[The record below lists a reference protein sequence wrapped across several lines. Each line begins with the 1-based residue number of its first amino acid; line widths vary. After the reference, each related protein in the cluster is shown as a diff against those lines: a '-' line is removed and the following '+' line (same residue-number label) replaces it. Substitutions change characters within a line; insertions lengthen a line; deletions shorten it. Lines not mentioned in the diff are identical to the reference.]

1 MADRTAG
8 QQTGGGPPDSRQ
20 ATGEQAMSEDMAK
33 KLPGEKPAV
42 FEIDNAGFSY
52 EDAEAL
58 AGVSFRVDAGE
69 RLALLGANG
78 SGKSTLLKMLDGLI
92 FPTSGGITAFGEELT
107 ENALRD
113 DGYSQAFRRR
123 VGFVFQNSDA
133 QLFSPSVWEEIA
145 FGPLHL
151 GLTAEEVE
159 KRTEETIHILGLE
172 HLRDRPPFHLSGG
185 EKKKVALASVL
196 AIDPDVLLFDEP
208 TAGLDPKTGSFLARL
223 ILQLAEAG
231 KTIVTATQDLRLVE
245 RIAERV
251 IILGEDHRL
260 AGEGNAAGVLADRE
274 LLLSAN
280 LIHDHPHRHG
290 KIEHYHPHSHLKDHH
305 GHEQE

>member
-1 MADRTAG
+1 MISKKPRPGSTAG
-8 QQTGGGPPDSRQ
+8 AHGLSDGTAAFVVDGVS
-20 ATGEQAMSEDMAK
+20 
-33 KLPGEKPAV
+33 
-42 FEIDNAGFSY
+42 FSY
-52 EDAEAL
+52 QEDTAL
-58 AGVSFRVDAGE
+58 AGVSFQVAAGE

-92 FPTSGGITAFGEELT
+92 FPAAGSITAFGEELS
-107 ENALRD
+107 EGALRD
-113 DGYSQAFRRR
+113 DGYSRTFRRR
-123 VGFVFQNSDA
+123 VGFVFQNSDS

-151 GLTAEEVE
+151 GLTPADVE
-159 KRTEETIHILGLE
+159 KRTEETIHILGLD

-208 TAGLDPKTGSFLARL
+208 TAGLDPKTESFLARL
-223 ILQLAEAG
+223 ILQLAADG

-245 RIAERV
+245 EIAERV

-260 AGEGNAAGVLADRE
+260 AGEGETAGILADRE

-290 KIEHYHPHSHLKDHH
+290 KIEHFHPHSHLEDHH
-305 GHEQE
+305 GREPGS

>member
-1 MADRTAG
+1 MAERV
-8 QQTGGGPPDSRQ
+8 S
-20 ATGEQAMSEDMAK
+20 K
-33 KLPGEKPAV
+33 KLRPESPAGAHGPGEGAV
-42 FEIDNAGFSY
+42 SFEVDGVSFSY
-52 EDAEAL
+52 HEDAAL
-58 AGVSFRVDAGE
+58 AGVSFRVEAGE

-92 FPTSGGITAFGEELT
+92 FPTAGSITAFGEELS
-107 ENALRD
+107 ESALRD
-113 DGYSQAFRRR
+113 DGYSRTFRRR
-123 VGFVFQNSDA
+123 VGFVFQNSDS

-151 GLTAEEVE
+151 GLTPADVD
-159 KRTEETIHILGLE
+159 KRTEETIHILGLD

-208 TAGLDPKTGSFLARL
+208 TAGLDPKTESFLARL
-223 ILQLAEAG
+223 ILQLAADG

-245 RIAERV
+245 EIAERV

-260 AGEGNAAGVLADRE
+260 AGEGEAAGILADRE

-290 KIEHYHPHSHLKDHH
+290 KIEHYHPHSHLEDHH
-305 GHEQE
+305 GHEPG

>member
-1 MADRTAG
+1 
-8 QQTGGGPPDSRQ
+8 
-20 ATGEQAMSEDMAK
+20 
-33 KLPGEKPAV
+33 V
-42 FEIDNAGFSY
+42 
-52 EDAEAL
+52 
-58 AGVSFRVDAGE
+58 
-69 RLALLGANG
+69 
-78 SGKSTLLKMLDGLI
+78 
-92 FPTSGGITAFGEELT
+92 AFGEELS

-113 DGYSQAFRRR
+113 DGFSQSFRRR

-159 KRTEETIHILGLE
+159 ERTAETIHILGLE
-172 HLRDRPPFHLSGG
+172 HLKDRPPFHLSGG
-185 EKKKVALASVL
+185 EKKKVALATVL

-208 TAGLDPKTGSFLARL
+208 TAGLDPKTESFLARL
-223 ILQLAEAG
+223 ILQLAKVG
-231 KTIVTATQDLRLVE
+231 KTIITATQDLKLVE
-245 RIAERV
+245 EIAERV

-260 AGEGNAAGVLADRE
+260 AGEGSAAEVLADRD

-290 KIEHYHPHSHLKDHH
+290 KIEHYHPHSHLEDHH

>member
-1 MADRTAG
+1 MAMGVRPAD
-8 QQTGGGPPDSRQ
+8 DSK
-20 ATGEQAMSEDMAK
+20 AK
-33 KLPGEKPAV
+33 KDPDGRSTV
-42 FEIDNAGFSY
+42 FEVDSAGFSY

-58 AGVSFRVDAGE
+58 ANVSFRVDAGE

-92 FPTSGGITAFGEELT
+92 FPTTGGIMAFGEELS

-151 GLTAEEVE
+151 GLTSEEVV
-159 KRTEETIHILGLE
+159 KRTREALHILGLE
-172 HLRDRPPFHLSGG
+172 HLKDRPPFHLSGG

-208 TAGLDPKTGSFLARL
+208 TAGLDPKTESFLSRL
-223 ILQLAEAG
+223 ILQLSEAG
-231 KTIVTATQDLRLVE
+231 KTIITATQDLRLVE
-245 RIAERV
+245 TIAERV

-260 AGEGNAAGVLADRE
+260 AGEGSATGILADRK

-290 KIEHYHPHSHLKDHH
+290 KIEHFHPHSHLKDHH